1 VIEGDRNWEKV
12 GEYGVIKHTSNGR
25 LLIFLKIIVHKA
37 KDERRLWQRH
47 WLACHSPYSVV
58 KHLLFDEGVAMK
70 VTEYL
75 SYSGFAK

>member
-47 WLACHSPYSVV
+47 WLACHSP
-58 KHLLFDEGVAMK
+58 LFGEGVAME